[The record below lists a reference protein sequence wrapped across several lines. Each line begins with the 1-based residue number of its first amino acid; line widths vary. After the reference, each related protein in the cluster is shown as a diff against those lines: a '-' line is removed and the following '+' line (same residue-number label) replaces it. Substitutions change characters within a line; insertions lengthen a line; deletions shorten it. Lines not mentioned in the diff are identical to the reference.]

1 MRTRITILA
10 TAVVLVALLLGS
22 FALLG
27 LFRRALLHAQS
38 GEVRARAQAVA
49 ALTVDGTLPNPLPSL
64 DTPRLTLIQV
74 LDAHGTVIAASSQL
88 AGTPALRD
96 PGPQRRKVLDD
107 IGGVRGGPWLTEVA
121 VVPIGGQDRTVVVI
135 TSLSGYARGAD
146 LLRTSL
152 LVIVPILL
160 LIVAVTVWLVVG
172 RALRPVE
179 AMCTEAE
186 SITGRQLDRRV
197 PIPPTGDEI
206 ARLAMTLNDMLDRL
220 QASSDG
226 QRRFVADASHELR
239 TPIANIRM
247 AVEVAAAHPDRADW
261 PTVAA
266 DVLLQDQRMQQL
278 TDDLLTLARAD
289 AGSPAL
295 RVGSVDLSA
304 LLREEL
310 ARPLPP
316 GRLLIAEG
324 TLPAV
329 LLPGDGEQLRRM
341 VTNLVDNALRHA
353 EHTVTIGLRAVP
365 VSGHAMVEIRVSD
378 DGPGVPMADRDN
390 VFDPFVRLDQ
400 HRARGPG
407 GTGLGLSIVRR
418 VAQAH
423 HGSVTVTD
431 TDNGTG
437 TGTGATFVV
446 LLPAVASSR

>member
-27 LFRRALLHAQS
+27 LFRRALLHSQS
-38 GEVRARAQAVA
+38 GEVEARAQAVA
-49 ALTVDGTLPNPLPSL
+49 ALAVDGALPDPLPSL
-64 DTPRLTLIQV
+64 DTPHLTLIQV
-74 LDAHGTVIAASSQL
+74 LGADGTVVAASGQL

-96 PGPQRRKVLDD
+96 PGPQRRKVVDD
-107 IGGVRGGPWLTEVA
+107 IDGVRGGPWLTEVA

-179 AMCTEAE
+179 AMRTEAE

-206 ARLAMTLNDMLDRL
+206 ARLAVTLNDMLDRL
-220 QASSDG
+220 QASSDA

-247 AVEVAAAHPDRADW
+247 AIEVAVAHPDRADW
-261 PTVAA
+261 PTVAD
-266 DVLLQDQRMQQL
+266 DVLLQDQRMQHL

-289 AGSPAL
+289 AGSEVL
-295 RVGSVDLSA
+295 RIASVDVTA
-304 LLREEL
+304 LLQEEL

-316 GRLLIAEG
+316 GRLLVAEG
-324 TLPAV
+324 ALPAIQV
-329 LLPGDGEQLRRM
+329 PGDGEQLRRV

-353 EHTVTIGLRAVP
+353 EQTVTIGLRAVP
-365 VSGHAMVEIRVSD
+365 VSGRAMVEIRVSD
-378 DGPGVPMADRDN
+378 DGPGVPLDDRDK

-400 HRARGPG
+400 HRARQQG
-407 GTGLGLSIVRR
+407 GAGLGLSIVSR
-418 VAQAH
+418 VVQAH
-423 HGSVTVTD
+423 HGSVTVTGAGVG
-431 TDNGTG
+431 NGG
-437 TGTGATFVV
+437 GATFVV
-446 LLPAVASSR
+446 LLPAIVPTH

>member
-27 LFRRALLHAQS
+27 LFRRSLLHAQS
-38 GEVRARAQAVA
+38 GEVEARAQAVA
-49 ALTVDGTLPNPLPSL
+49 ALAVDGTLPDPLPSL
-64 DTPRLTLIQV
+64 DTPHLTLIQV
-74 LDAHGTVIAASSQL
+74 LAADGTVIASSSQL
-88 AGTPALRD
+88 AGTPALRE
-96 PGPQRRKVLDD
+96 PGPQRRRVMDEIDGLS
-107 IGGVRGGPWLTEVA
+107 GGPWLTEVA

-179 AMCTEAE
+179 AMRTEAE

-206 ARLAMTLNDMLDRL
+206 ARLAVTLNDMLDRL
-220 QASSDG
+220 QASSDA

-247 AVEVAAAHPDRADW
+247 AIEVAAAHPDRADW
-261 PTVAA
+261 ATVAD
-266 DVLLQDQRMQQL
+266 DVLLQDQRMQHL

-289 AGSPAL
+289 AGSPVL
-295 RVGSVDLSA
+295 RIASVDLTA
-304 LLREEL
+304 LLHEQL
-310 ARPLPP
+310 ARPVPP
-316 GRLLIAEG
+316 GRRLVTDG
-324 TLPAV
+324 TLPAIQ
-329 LLPGDGEQLRRM
+329 LPGDGEQLRR
-341 VTNLVDNALRHA
+341 VISNLVENALRHA
-353 EHTVTIGLRAVP
+353 EQTVTIGLRAVP
-365 VSGHAMVEIRVSD
+365 VAGHAMVEIRVSD
-378 DGPGVPMADRDN
+378 DGPGVPLADRDK

-400 HRARGPG
+400 HRARGQG
-407 GTGLGLSIVRR
+407 GTGLGLSIVSR
-418 VAQAH
+418 VVQAH
-423 HGSVTVTD
+423 HGSVSITGAGVG
-431 TDNGTG
+431 NGG
-437 TGTGATFVV
+437 GATFVV
-446 LLPAVASSR
+446 LLPAVAPSS